1 MIFVPRR
8 ATIGPMVSAITKL
21 GLASLVGAAALVL
34 LIGLLDGRFSALS
47 FLWPP
52 QRQTDTL
59 EATMEGAIKA
69 VDAVTNTVQVTAGL
83 LGLGARPFVIAP
95 GTVIA
100 VNGKLG
106 GFGDLTRD
114 QRVRVAYE
122 VVADRFLA
130 TRIDVLDRWTPPADG
145 AASAEA
151 DDDARITG
159 AESRPASVPSGS
171 RATRSSRALS
181 RPSQDSGPTVS
192 APAPAAPSSS
202 SSGPVAP
209 DTPRRTS
216 IGDPPASPARTADA
230 PQVRRDASPSQPAR
244 AGDVLSNTPR
254 RPSVPEQAP

>member
-1 MIFVPRR
+1 
-8 ATIGPMVSAITKL
+8 MVSAITKL
-21 GLASLVGAAALVL
+21 GLAGLVGAAALVL

-95 GTVIA
+95 STVIA

-130 TRIDVLDRWTPPADG
+130 TRIDVLDGWTPPADD

-151 DDDARITG
+151 DDDARVT
-159 AESRPASVPSGS
+159 AESPRSPASARSGG
-171 RATRSSRALS
+171 RAARSSRALP
-181 RPSQDSGPTVS
+181 RPSQDSGATVS
-192 APAPAAPSSS
+192 APTPAGPSSGS
-202 SSGPVAP
+202 PGQIAP
-209 DTPRRTS
+209 DTLRRAS
-216 IGDPPASPARTADA
+216 VGDPPALPARTADA
-230 PQVRRDASPSQPAR
+230 PQVRRDGAPSEPSR
-244 AGDVLSNTPR
+244 PGDVSTTPR

>member
-1 MIFVPRR
+1 
-8 ATIGPMVSAITKL
+8 MVSAITKL
-21 GLASLVGAAALVL
+21 GLAGVIGAAALVL
-34 LIGLLDGRFSALS
+34 LVGLLDGRFSALS
-47 FLWPP
+47 VLWPP

-83 LGLGARPFVIAP
+83 LGLGQRPFVIAP
-95 GTVIA
+95 DTVIA

-130 TRIDVLDRWTPPADG
+130 TRIDVLDRWTPPVDD

-151 DDDARITG
+151 DDDDARIT
-159 AESRPASVPSGS
+159 AESRRSPASERSGA
-171 RATRSSRALS
+171 RAARSSRTLS
-181 RPSQDSGPTVS
+181 RPSQDSGVTVS
-192 APAPAAPSSS
+192 APPPAGPSSS
-202 SSGPVAP
+202 SSGQSAP
-209 DTPRRTS
+209 DNLRRTS

-230 PQVRRDASPSQPAR
+230 PQRRRDASPSEPAR
-244 AGDVLSNTPR
+244 PRDVSNTPR

>member
-1 MIFVPRR
+1 
-8 ATIGPMVSAITKL
+8 MVSAITKV
-21 GLASLVGAAALVL
+21 GLAGLVGAAALVL

-47 FLWPP
+47 VLWPP

-59 EATMEGAIKA
+59 EATMEGAIKS

-130 TRIDVLDRWTPPADG
+130 TRIDVLDRWTPPADD
-145 AASAEA
+145 AASAET

-159 AESRPASVPSGS
+159 AESRPASARSGA
-171 RATRSSRALS
+171 RAARSSRALS
-181 RPSQDSGPTVS
+181 RPSQDSGATVS
-192 APAPAAPSSS
+192 APTPAGPSSS
-202 SSGPVAP
+202 SSRQIAP
-209 DTPRRTS
+209 DTLRRAS
-216 IGDPPASPARTADA
+216 VGDPPALPARTADA
-230 PQVRRDASPSQPAR
+230 PQVPRDGSPSEPSR
-244 AGDVLSNTPR
+244 PGDVSTTPR
-254 RPSVPEQAP
+254 RSSVPEQAP